1 MSKRYEV
8 EELKR
13 LALRLR
19 EHLRMKDI
27 LHLDMLGVLET
38 MKTLI
43 PGFDYKRVS
52 DSEVKDGEGLYDSE
66 LPYLRIPDATFEA
79 LKRNEPRAR
88 FTCAHEIGHWVLDHE
103 GQRFRRAE
111 RKAYEQSKPSIRRDE
126 REAEQ
131 FAAFFLA
138 PDHLAESFSTISDLQ
153 TRFGLSRPAAEI
165 RKRELDVDARRKRG
179 EPRPL
184 PNSIIDFLEQAR
196 AKGYRVTS
204 LRNDPKQ
211 PRQITPQ
218 NTPKPTSARA
228 PSTETEICGNCG
240 NCSMTLNGLE
250 MVCSVC
256 GKRLAL

>member
-13 LALRLR
+13 LTLRLR
-19 EHLRMKDI
+19 QHLGMKDV

-66 LPYLRIPDATFEA
+66 LPYLPIPDATFEA
-79 LKRNEPRAR
+79 LRRNEPRAR

-103 GQRFRRAE
+103 GQRFRRPE
-111 RKAYEQSKPSIRRDE
+111 RKAYERSTPNIRRDE

-138 PDHLAESFSTISDLQ
+138 PDHLAESFSTINDLQ
-153 TRFGLSRPAAEI
+153 TRFGLSRRAAEI
-165 RKRELDVDARRKRG
+165 RKGELDADARRKKG
-179 EPRPL
+179 ELRPL

-196 AKGYRVTS
+196 AKGYKVTS
-204 LRNDPKQ
+204 LRNEPKQ
-211 PRQITPQ
+211 ARQTNPP
-218 NTPKPTSARA
+218 NAPTQDSAIA
-228 PSTETEICGNCG
+228 PCSETEICRNCG
-240 NCSMTLNGLE
+240 NCSMTRKGLE
-250 MVCSVC
+250 MVCGVC
-256 GKRLAL
+256 GQKLAL